1 MPPVRLMEILS
12 VDHDMAR
19 ASADGRVQD
28 VGLDII
34 DEKPHPGDCV
44 IVHAGMAL
52 HRIDEKA
59 AEESLNLIGEMAENE
74 TPD

>member
-19 ASADGRVQD
+19 ASADGLVQD
-28 VGLDII
+28 VGLGII

-59 AEESLNLIGEMAENE
+59 AEELLNLIGEITENE
-74 TPD
+74 ASD